1 MIGDKLIIKE
11 KHYRAARQIVELVMP
26 FIETSEM
33 IYAMSVAGESGSGK
47 SETAVAIKEELAKRS
62 INTTILQQDDY
73 FVLPPKTNDQHRRGN
88 IKWVGKDE
96 VNLELIDQHLTVL
109 KQGGSEL
116 IKPLVVY
123 ADDTIT
129 TESLNV
135 KDCFVVIAEGTYTT
149 ALVNIDCHVFI
160 DLTYHQTKKSRLER
174 AREEQDQ
181 FLEKVLEIEHKIIS
195 AHKEQADFIINE
207 EFNVYKP

>member
-11 KHYRAARQIVELVMP
+11 KHYRAARQIVELVVP
-26 FIETSEM
+26 LIDNSEV

-47 SETAVAIKEELAKRS
+47 SETAVAIKEELGKKN
-62 INTTILQQDDY
+62 ITTAILQQDDY
-73 FVLPPKTNDQHRRGN
+73 FVLPPKTNDQHRRQN
-88 IKWVGKDE
+88 IEWVGIGE
-96 VNLELIDQHLTVL
+96 VNLGLIDQHLTVI
-109 KQGGSEL
+109 KQGSNEF

-129 TESLNV
+129 TESINV
-135 KDCFVVIAEGTYTT
+135 QDCRVVIAEGTYTT

-181 FLEKVLEIEHKIIS
+181 FLEKVLKIEHKIIS
-195 AHKEQADFIINE
+195 AHKARADLIINE
-207 EFNVYKP
+207 EFNVNKT